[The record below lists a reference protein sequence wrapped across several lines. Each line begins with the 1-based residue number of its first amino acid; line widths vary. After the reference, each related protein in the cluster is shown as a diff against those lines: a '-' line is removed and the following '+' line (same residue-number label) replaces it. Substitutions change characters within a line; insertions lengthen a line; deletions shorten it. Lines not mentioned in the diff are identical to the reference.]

1 MIAAMSQAG
10 AENPRLSPK
19 RPLGSFHLLR
29 DLRQQRSSFRMRFEL
44 AHVFSLAR
52 PTALRRTDDL
62 KAAGVEF
69 TSGDQPG
76 VRLRKGSSN
85 R

>member
-1 MIAAMSQAG
+1 MGGPKAA
-10 AENPRLSPK
+10 L
-19 RPLGSFHLLR
+19 
-29 DLRQQRSSFRMRFEL
+29 
-44 AHVFSLAR
+44 SLAR
-52 PTALRRTDDL
+52 STALRRTDDL